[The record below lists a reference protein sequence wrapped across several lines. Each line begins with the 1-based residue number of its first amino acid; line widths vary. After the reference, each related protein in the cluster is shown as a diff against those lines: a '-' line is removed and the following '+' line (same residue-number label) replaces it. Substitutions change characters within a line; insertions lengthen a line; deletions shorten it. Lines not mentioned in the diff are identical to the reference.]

1 MKQNIELAIKWLI
14 YAIFFVP
21 LLVLPSSYIFPFIVP
36 KIVFFR
42 TLVEIMSGA
51 FCLLLM
57 INWKQYAPK
66 NTFLNLA
73 LLCFLL
79 SFAISTFVGVD
90 TYHSFW
96 DNHER
101 MLGLFTVLHYVAFYF
116 VAQSVFK
123 DWKDWKIA
131 GRIFLLGGFVV
142 MFIGW
147 LQTQN
152 PDLLLNSGSDR
163 VASTLGNP
171 IYVGGYGL
179 FLTFLSL
186 LLLAREKDVMWKWF
200 YGIVGLFGFMGIF
213 WSGTRGALLGLV
225 AAVAFAIISYIIV
238 LKNYPKIRY
247 SLLGLMIFGV
257 IVISLLYSFRQTNFV
272 QKLPAIGRAVN
283 TSFSDIET
291 SPRWIAW
298 QIALQSFKEKPV
310 FGWGPNNYFYAFNAH
325 YNPRSLD
332 FGYGETWFD
341 NAHNILLNTLA
352 VQGGFGLL
360 TYLVLYGT
368 AIWSL
373 FGAYR
378 AKKIDHHFTV
388 IAGAFLVA
396 HFVSVVTVF
405 EDPTSYIYLMF
416 WFGLINIMTH
426 EKNILEKGKSL
437 VGVVMSP
444 DKKLGNGNIISV
456 SLLFALFIFIFNI
469 QPARANQ
476 KALDAIRAVSQ
487 DPIFGITAA
496 RDALEF
502 NSPHIDDIRSDVGRS
517 VAQVLSS
524 GWQKVGKEKSN
535 ELLSLAVEHLEK
547 NLILHPLDVR
557 NQLSLAQM
565 YQLQAQINN
574 DGNYIL
580 KAESVT
586 ADALSKSPRRQQII
600 YSLSGLKMQINKS
613 AEAAQLLE
621 QTIQDNPRI
630 AEGYWRLAYAYKM
643 SGHEDKVKEVLKLAQ
658 DNGIKFTDQEQ
669 GIVNQLLLPVDKTV
683 KLNK

>member
-1 MKQNIELAIKWLI
+1 MSKNKLELFIKWII
-14 YAIFFVP
+14 YATFFVP
-21 LLVLPSSYIFPFIVP
+21 LIVLPGSYIFPFIVP

-42 TLVEIMSGA
+42 GMVEVMIGA
-51 FCLLLM
+51 YGLLLL

-79 SFAISTFVGVD
+79 SFAVSTFVGVD
-90 TYHSFW
+90 AYHSFW

-131 GRIFLLGGFVV
+131 GRIFLFSGFFV

-152 PDLLLNSGSDR
+152 PDLLLNNGSDR

-179 FLTFLSL
+179 FLTFLAL
-186 LLLAREKDVMWKWF
+186 LLFTREKENLWKWF
-200 YGIVGLFGFMGIF
+200 YGLVGFFGFMNIF

-225 AAVAFAIISYIIV
+225 AAAACAVVAYIIV
-238 LKNYPKIRY
+238 LKNHPKIRY
-247 SLLGLMIFGV
+247 SLLGLAIFGV
-257 IVISLLYSFRQTNFV
+257 VGISLLYSFRQTNFV

-283 TSFSDIET
+283 TSLADIEG
-291 SPRWIAW
+291 SARWVAWTIAV
-298 QIALQSFKEKPV
+298 QSFKEKPL

-325 YNPRSLD
+325 YNPHSLD
-332 FGYGETWFD
+332 YGYGETWFD
-341 NAHNILLNTLA
+341 NAHNIIVNTLA
-352 VQGGFGLL
+352 VQGAFGLL

-368 AIWSL
+368 AVWALI
-373 FGAYR
+373 GAYR
-378 AKKIDHHFTV
+378 LKKIDYHFAI

-416 WFGLINIMTH
+416 WFGLINVVTH
-426 EKNILEKGKSL
+426 GESL
-437 VGVVMSP
+437 VDKTKKIANVVLSP
-444 DKKLGNGNIISV
+444 DKKIGSGSLVSV
-456 SLLFALFIFIFNI
+456 GLFIALIVFVFNV

-487 DPIFGITAA
+487 DPVLGLAA
-496 RDALEF
+496 AKDALEF
-502 NSPHIDDIRSDVGRS
+502 NSPHIDDIRSDVSRS
-517 VAQVLSS
+517 ITQILSS
-524 GWQKVGKEKSN
+524 SWQKIGKDQSN

-547 NLILHPLDVR
+547 NLVLHPLDIR

-565 YQLQAQINN
+565 YQLQAMINN
-574 DGNYIL
+574 DGSYML

-586 ADALSKSPRRQQII
+586 EDALSKSPKRQQII
-600 YSLSGLKMQINKS
+600 FGLSGLKMQLGKPQ
-613 AEAAQLLE
+613 EAVVMLE
-621 QTIQDNPRI
+621 QALADNPRI
-630 AEGYWRLAYAYKM
+630 PETYWRLAYAYKL
-643 SGHEDKVKEVLKLAQ
+643 SGKW
-658 DNGIKFTDQEQ
+658 IK
-669 GIVNQLLLPVDKTV
+669 
-683 KLNK
+683 